1 MRVVEQAPFCVPV
14 LMAVTVRAQ
23 AHKGTP
29 DVLVIAHPGIGLD
42 GARLY
47 GQRQPLGLVGMPI
60 LM

>member
-1 MRVVEQAPFCVPV
+1 VGVVEQAPFYMPV

-23 AHKGTP
+23 AHKGAP
-29 DVLVIAHPGIGLD
+29 DVVVITHPAIGLD

-47 GQRQPLGLVGMPI
+47 GQCQPAGPVGMPI